1 MILLQILGFACL
13 AHLAADLIS
22 YVSPELPQKP
32 FQCNMCIGFWL
43 SFVPLTVQFGLM
55 GTLYAAM
62 AAITSELIY
71 RVINRL

>member
-13 AHLAADLIS
+13 AHLAADVAQYL
-22 YVSPELPQKP
+22 ELPQKP

-55 GTLYAAM
+55 GILYGAM
-62 AAITSELIY
+62 TAITSELIY